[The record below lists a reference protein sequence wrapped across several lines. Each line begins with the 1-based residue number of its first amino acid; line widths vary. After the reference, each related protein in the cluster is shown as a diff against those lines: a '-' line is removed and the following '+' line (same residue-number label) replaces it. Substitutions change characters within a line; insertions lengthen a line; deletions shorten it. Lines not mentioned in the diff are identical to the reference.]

1 MARGKAQAAMAKSQ
15 TASRPK
21 QPRTPFVL
29 GEEWNQW
36 RREAAAPEYATRAL
50 EIMHSATHVS
60 RQRYLE
66 MMYDMEADF
75 PGRGWK
81 EQGADL
87 YGWFYKRGL
96 SLKEIPKS
104 SMGTTVEV

>member
-50 EIMHSATHVS
+50 AIMHSATHVT

-75 PGRGWK
+75 PCRGWQ
-81 EQGADL
+81 EQGAEL

-96 SLKEIPKS
+96 SLKEVPHS
-104 SMGTTVEV
+104 SIDLI